1 MKEIIYKKGLIEMKI
16 KQALASKSLGQSSY
30 ILILL
35 TVFSMTLFLVSL
47 TLNLPGFMGIK
58 AASAD
63 SLNLTGN
70 WSTEAQVVS
79 GPYLGSGFSGSMILS
94 QSGTNLTGTFSS
106 SQYSGACS
114 GTYSNGTMSLLGV
127 TTIGYSLQV
136 TATVTGTG
144 QQIQGTW
151 TDNLGDSGIYSASK
165 VATSGSGTGAVAKIQ
180 AFWQWDT
187 DFIQEPVDSA
197 TGAHQ
202 LERAL
207 LTCHGVQD
215 LDFKIQYNSL
225 LLNKDALG
233 NGWSHNY
240 EAYLD
245 ILNGGG
251 IRIHWNANYSNLFNT
266 TGNGQF
272 TSTDLPTEYD
282 RLVKNANGSYTLTRK
297 DQSVYQ
303 FNSSGQLTKI
313 QNGHG
318 QELDLIY
325 NSSNKLKSITEPVSG
340 QAFNISYNSNNL
352 ISTVTDSLGRQ
363 VSFTYDAN
371 SNLTEVIDANG
382 NKTTYAY
389 TSQGYI
395 QSGADNNGLTLF
407 TDTYDKRPGYLSVGR
422 RTGPPAGPVQL

>member
-251 IRIHWNANYSNLFNT
+251 GIRIHWNANYSNW
-266 TGNGQF
+266 QWPIHVHR
-272 TSTDLPTEYD
+272 SPD
-282 RLVKNANGSYTLTRK
+282 RIR
-297 DQSVYQ
+297 
-303 FNSSGQLTKI
+303 
-313 QNGHG
+313 
-318 QELDLIY
+318 
-325 NSSNKLKSITEPVSG
+325 
-340 QAFNISYNSNNL
+340 
-352 ISTVTDSLGRQ
+352 
-363 VSFTYDAN
+363 
-371 SNLTEVIDANG
+371 
-382 NKTTYAY
+382 
-389 TSQGYI
+389 
-395 QSGADNNGLTLF
+395 
-407 TDTYDKRPGYLSVGR
+407 
-422 RTGPPAGPVQL
+422 PAGQKCQRLLYPDPQRPERLPVQLLRPVDQDSERTWPGVGPDLQFIKQIKKHNGAGFRTSLQHQLQ